1 MFEAIAIVSA
11 VLSIAALA
19 LVLDLRARVAKVDTA
34 LTSVV
39 AERRQR
45 DADVLAA
52 HEAVHVEVDNL
63 RRELDSLGRDVTDLK
78 AAAEVV
84 PAPPLPKG
92 RPGSLEDLRQQ
103 LRASHLEPEIGDDV

>member
-1 MFEAIAIVSA
+1 MFEILTLIAC
-11 VLSIAALA
+11 VLGIAAVV
-19 LVLDLRARVAKVDTA
+19 LVLDLRARTGRLDTA
-34 LTSVV
+34 LTSGF

-52 HEAVHVEVDNL
+52 HEAVHVELDNL
-63 RRELDSLGRDVTDLK
+63 RRELDSLGREVAQLK

-84 PAPPLPKG
+84 PAPPLPKT
-92 RPGSLEDLRQQ
+92 RPGSLDDLREQ